1 MGIIGALTDRSTR
14 TTMSAVA
21 LDRPPEEFDKS
32 RPPSAEQM
40 SAQRALSHGDLQTL
54 ERCIAEHHE
63 VELDYTDA
71 KGIRSTIRM
80 RPAFIRYSAAE
91 HLVLWGIPDE
101 GHWEE
106 LRLDRLHSVRDA
118 GQEFSPSW

>member
-1 MGIIGALTDRSTR
+1 MF
-14 TTMSAVA
+14 AVD

-40 SAQRALSHGDLQTL
+40 AAQRALTTGTFRRWSGVSPSIM
-54 ERCIAEHHE
+54 RSS
-63 VELDYTDA
+63 DYTDA
-71 KGIRSTIRM
+71 KGTRSTIRM

-106 LRLDRLHSVRDA
+106 LRLDRIDSARDT
-118 GQEFSPSW
+118 GQEFSPTW

>member
-1 MGIIGALTDRSTR
+1 
-14 TTMSAVA
+14 MSAMA
-21 LDRPPEEFDKS
+21 LERPPEEFDKS
-32 RPPSAEQM
+32 RPPSEEQM
-40 SAQRALSHGDLQTL
+40 RAQGALSHEDLHTL

-71 KGIRSTIRM
+71 KGTRSTIRM

-106 LRLDRLHSVRDA
+106 LRLDRIHSVRDT
-118 GQEFSPSW
+118 GQEFSRTW

>member
-1 MGIIGALTDRSTR
+1 
-14 TTMSAVA
+14 MSAVA
-21 LDRPPEEFDKS
+21 LERPPEEFDTS
-32 RPPSAEQM
+32 RQPSEEQM
-40 SAQRALSHGDLQTL
+40 VEQRALSHGDVQTL
-54 ERCIAEHHE
+54 ERCIAGHHE

-71 KGIRSTIRM
+71 HDKRGTIRM

-106 LRLDRLHSVRDA
+106 LRLDRIHSVRDT

>member
-1 MGIIGALTDRSTR
+1 M
-14 TTMSAVA
+14 TTMSVMA
-21 LDRPPEEFDKS
+21 LDRPPEGFDKS
-32 RPPSAEQM
+32 RPPSAEEM
-40 SAQRALSHGDLQTL
+40 TAQSALSHADLHTL

-63 VELDYTDA
+63 VEIDYTDA
-71 KGIRSTIRM
+71 KGVRSTIRM
-80 RPAFIRYSAAE
+80 RPAFIRHSASD

-106 LRLDRLHSVRDA
+106 LRLDRMHSVRDT